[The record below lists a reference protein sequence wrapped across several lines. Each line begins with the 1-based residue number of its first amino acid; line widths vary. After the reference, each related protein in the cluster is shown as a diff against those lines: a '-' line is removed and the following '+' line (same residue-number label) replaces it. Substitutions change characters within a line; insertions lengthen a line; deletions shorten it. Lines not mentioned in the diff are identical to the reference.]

1 MALTRRE
8 KLICMKGCDLIRVAD
23 KLGVKVS
30 CNRAR
35 TALKESKEAV
45 VDRVIAAEEKIAAE
59 TQKPAEPEVKT
70 EDKPEIEVV
79 NDQTDDQANDQTDD
93 QNDTER
99 WEDDSYNDR
108 QARAEESDQTAEKA
122 MNQKN
127 TKAAKRSEEKPAE
140 KKAAGKN
147 AQLEYNGRS
156 QNICAWAKELGISA
170 NTLYG
175 RIYKMGWPI
184 EKAFETPPRRR

>member
-8 KLICMKGCDLIRVAD
+8 RLICMKGCDLIRIAD

-59 TQKPAEPEVKT
+59 TQKPAEPEVKA

-79 NDQTDDQANDQTDD
+79 DDQTDDQD
-93 QNDTER
+93 DTER

-108 QARAEESDQTAEKA
+108 QARAKESDQTAEKA

-127 TKAAKRSEEKPAE
+127 TKAAKRSEERPAE
-140 KKAAGKN
+140 RKAAGKN

-175 RIYKMGWPI
+175 RIYKMGWPV